1 MFCSIGNKPLLPE
14 KPFGA
19 ATPGKRSA
27 GAKKSVEAGNLI
39 MYNGAMLD
47 IASMVQRLD
56 KSEKTKHETDDKLKD
71 LQEEMGEWYWML
83 YKSFWKL

>member
-1 MFCSIGNKPLLPE
+1 M
-14 KPFGA
+14 
-19 ATPGKRSA
+19 
-27 GAKKSVEAGNLI
+27 EAGNPI

-71 LQEEMGEWYWML
+71 LQEWEMGELQLW
-83 YKSFWKL
+83 